1 MNQFEEINNIIAK
14 LKICDSSEI
23 PKYSLLVIDSL
34 SFLELDEVEKV
45 TAELYKYAKTNSNEN
60 QLLFCYANI
69 INTFYY
75 LFSENYDSAF
85 QSIIE
90 TQKLFNEQD
99 DIMGSAICTG
109 LQGTIYRTIGN
120 YDLALELLMDSN
132 KKLREN
138 KLYQIRLMACLN
150 DMGGIYFDLKQ
161 YDEALDIYKELTVIA
176 EEKNTYYWIVYALHG
191 LAKATYMKQ
200 VKFND
205 SSVFSTQGLEKP
217 IERQKTLNQ
226 SEEYLLKA
234 LEIAEINNHKK
245 GICNSISEL
254 GNYYMAITEFPK
266 SIELH
271 KRSLELR
278 LEYNLIGGAITS
290 IISLGEIYNK
300 LLMYDDALEILNRGL
315 DLANQ
320 IQVKKK
326 TYQIHFL
333 MSKIYE
339 ATGDLEKLIYHYKL
353 FHEIQFHL
361 EAEDNKR
368 KISNAK
374 LIFESEQY
382 RVENILIK
390 KQKEEI
396 EIEKKKS
403 DFLLLNIL
411 PEEIATELKE
421 NGSAAAK
428 LIDYATIMFA
438 DFKGFTKISEKL
450 SPAELVAEIDTCF
463 KAFDEI
469 TTSHNIEKI
478 KTIGDCYMCA
488 GGLPV
493 SNDTHAND
501 VVKAA
506 LEIQQYMH
514 RHMQKR
520 KIQGKQ
526 IFEIRIGIH
535 TGPVVAGIVGL
546 KKFAYDIWGDTV
558 NIASRMESSGEANKV
573 NISSSTYEIVKDK
586 FTCIYRGKIEAKGK
600 GEIDMYFVEE
610 NI

>member
-1 MNQFEEINNIIAK
+1 
-14 LKICDSSEI
+14 
-23 PKYSLLVIDSL
+23 
-34 SFLELDEVEKV
+34 
-45 TAELYKYAKTNSNEN
+45 
-60 QLLFCYANI
+60 
-69 INTFYY
+69 
-75 LFSENYDSAF
+75 
-85 QSIIE
+85 
-90 TQKLFNEQD
+90 
-99 DIMGSAICTG
+99 MGSAICSG
-109 LQGTIYRTIGN
+109 LQGTIYRTVGN

-138 KLYQIRLMACLN
+138 KLYELRLLACLN

-161 YDEALDIYKELTVIA
+161 YDEALDMYKEMTCIA
-176 EEKNTYYWIVYALHG
+176 EDKDSYYWIIYALHG
-191 LAKATYMKQ
+191 LAKATYSKQ
-200 VKFND
+200 IKLND
-205 SSVFSTQGLEKP
+205 RSVFSTQELGKT
-217 IERQKTLNQ
+217 IARQKILDE

-245 GICNSISEL
+245 GICNSLSEL
-254 GNYYMAITEFPK
+254 GNYYMAITQFPK

-271 KRSLELR
+271 KKSLGLR

-290 IISLGEIYNK
+290 ILSLGEIYYK

-339 ATGDLEKLIYHYKL
+339 VTGELEKEIYHYKL

-368 KISNAK
+368 KISTAK

-558 NIASRMESSGEANKV
+558 NIASRIESSGEANKV
-573 NISSSTYEIVKDK
+573 NISNSTYEIVRDK
-586 FTCIYRGKIEAKGK
+586 FTCIHRGKVEAKGK
-600 GEIDMYFVEE
+600 GEIDMYFVERE
-610 NI
+610 N